1 MSSKLSTRFLPES
14 EYGEWRRLVA
24 LFPDGSI
31 YISQS
36 VQG

>member
-1 MSSKLSTRFLPES
+1 MSSELSTRFLPEW
-14 EYGEWRRLVA
+14 EYGEWSRLVA
-24 LFPDGSI
+24 LLPDDSI